1 MNMDEQFKKFINKYI
16 WIVIILFS
24 FRCLLSGENLITN
37 FSAYDIFCYAGEA
50 IGVSTFIML
59 LYEKILWK
67 YLHFEDTPILYK
79 SYVGTV
85 TSSYD
90 GNEYHASLK
99 IEQTLLTIKIIF
111 ISGESRSKSVC
122 YSIDDLYGE
131 KRLTYCYLNEP
142 NALARDRSPIHYG
155 TAMLCLDNPKELTG
169 QYFTD
174 RKTTGDM
181 KFKAENHNQ

>member
-1 MNMDEQFKKFINKYI
+1 MSEQFKKFTKKYI

-24 FRCLLSGENLITN
+24 LRCFFSGKRLIIN
-37 FSAYDIFCYAGEA
+37 FSAYDIFSYAGEA
-50 IGVSTFIML
+50 IGISTFIML
-59 LYEKILWK
+59 LYERKLWR
-67 YLHFEDTPILYK
+67 YSPFENTPKLYK
-79 SYVGTV
+79 NYVGTI

-90 GNEYHASLK
+90 GNEYPASIK
-99 IEQTLLTIKIIF
+99 IKQTLLTIKIIC

-131 KRLTYCYLNEP
+131 QRLTYCYLNEP
-142 NALARDRSPIHYG
+142 NALVRNRSSIHYG
-155 TAMLCLDNPKELTG
+155 TAMLCLDNTKELTG

-181 KFKAENHNQ
+181 NFKAENHS